1 MRGSNQRQQLCKSGC
16 LCTHTLTLLQQ
27 QYEQFVVNY
36 KNKPTHSKL
45 EKKEGV
51 YHSAQCSKI
60 LRIPIGNRSDFKRQT
75 STYMLSS
82 TKGNM
87 FEFFI

>member
-1 MRGSNQRQQLCKSGC
+1 MAAYVHIR
-16 LCTHTLTLLQQ
+16 TLTLLQQ

-75 STYMLSS
+75 STCLVLQKVTCSNSLYKTL
-82 TKGNM
+82 
-87 FEFFI
+87 E

>member
-1 MRGSNQRQQLCKSGC
+1 MAAYVHIR
-16 LCTHTLTLLQQ
+16 TLTLLQQ

-75 STYMLSS
+75 STCLVLQKVACSNSLYKTL
-82 TKGNM
+82 
-87 FEFFI
+87 E

>member
-1 MRGSNQRQQLCKSGC
+1 MAAYVQ
-16 LCTHTLTLLQQ
+16 CTHTLTLLQQ

-60 LRIPIGNRSDFKRQT
+60 LRIPIGNRSDFKRQI
-75 STYMLSS
+75 STCLVLQ
-82 TKGNM
+82 KGDM